1 MIDKD
6 TVDRILDAARIEE
19 VIGDFVALKRRGAN
33 YIACCP
39 FHNEKTPSFSVS
51 PVKGIYKCFGC
62 GKAGNAVSFVM
73 EHEHLSY
80 VEALRYLAHKYN
92 IDIVE
97 REESAEDAQK
107 RLYNESLLIV
117 NDFAQK
123 FFTKQLW
130 ETDEGKTVGLSYF
143 KERGFTD
150 DTIKKFGLGY
160 APNEKRALTHVAQRA
175 GYKTEHLVGVGLT
188 IERDN
193 GELLD
198 RYYERVIF
206 PIKGLSGKV
215 IAFGGRKLRS
225 DKNIAKYINSPESPI
240 YVKNRVLY
248 GIYEAKN
255 AIAKEQKCYLVEG
268 YTDVISFSQAGIENV
283 VASSGTSLTTGQIQ
297 LIKRFT
303 NNVTVLYDGDFAG
316 IKASLRGIDML
327 LNEGLQIKVAL
338 FPDNEDPDSYARS
351 HTPAEVREFLE
362 TAEEDFI
369 NFKYRV
375 LHSDAGD
382 DPIKRAQIINDIINS
397 IACIP
402 DPVTRNVYAE
412 QTAQRMNIKEEVL
425 QQQIAKI
432 RKKKMENAYMLRK
445 QQERNIEAG
454 TPNTGNYSYDGNDGS
469 NGSNGSYDGYG
480 ESGEYSNATAQNEIY
495 REEKDETEASVENS
509 ENELVYY
516 LLNFGRCRL
525 YINSNGLSQEEIEG
539 APTVAQYIKD
549 ELTADELEMRN
560 RLYKQIFDEYFA
572 LDATEYDT
580 DEKVQRFFTTHSN
593 PAICS
598 AVIDIITQPYAITIK
613 QFTKTMVPEK
623 NVLGKVVPKAMLIY
637 KAKVINQMVTILSD
651 ELKDCKDNER
661 LMEII
666 SKLNMLNEVRRTF
679 SKELNRITI

>member
-1 MIDKD
+1 MINKD

-130 ETDEGKTVGLSYF
+130 ETDEGKAVGLSYF

-150 DTIKKFGLGY
+150 DTIKRFGLGY
-160 APNEKRALTHVAQRA
+160 APNEKRSLTHAAQRA

-215 IAFGGRKLRS
+215 IAFGGRKLRG
-225 DKNIAKYINSPESPI
+225 DKNIAKYINSPESPV

-255 AIAKEQKCYLVEG
+255 SIAKEQKCYLVEG

-369 NFKYRV
+369 SFKYRV
-375 LHSDAGD
+375 LHSDAGN

-402 DPVTRNVYAE
+402 DPVTRNIYAE

-432 RKKKMENAYMLRK
+432 RKKKMESAYMLRK
-445 QQERNIEAG
+445 QQERNIEAD
-454 TPNTGNYSYDGNDGS
+454 TANTGNYGYDGHDG
-469 NGSNGSYDGYG
+469 NYDGYG
-480 ESGEYSNATAQNEIY
+480 ESGEYGNAAAQNEIY
-495 REEKDETEASVENS
+495 RKEKDETEASIENS

-525 YINSNGLSQEEIEG
+525 YINSNGLSQEEIRN

-549 ELTADELEMRN
+549 ELAADELEVRN

-572 LDATEYDT
+572 LDAAKYNT

-666 SKLNMLNEVRRTF
+666 SKLNMLNEVRRAF

>member
-1 MIDKD
+1 MIDKG
-6 TVDRILDAARIEE
+6 TVERILDAARIEE

-80 VEALRYLAHKYN
+80 VEALKYLAHKYN
-92 IDIVE
+92 IDVVE

-130 ETDEGKTVGLSYF
+130 ETEEGKAVGLSYF
-143 KERGFTD
+143 KERGFSEE
-150 DTIKKFGLGY
+150 TIKKFGLGY
-160 APNEKRALTHVAQRA
+160 APNEKRALTHSAQRA
-175 GYKTEHLVGVGLT
+175 GYKTEHLVGVGLS
-188 IERDN
+188 IEREN

-225 DKNIAKYINSPESPI
+225 DKNIAKYINSPESPV

-255 AIAKEQKCYLVEG
+255 AIAREQKCYLVEG

-327 LNEGLQIKVAL
+327 LSEGLQIKVAL
-338 FPDNEDPDSYARS
+338 FPDGEDPDSYARS
-351 HTPAEVREFLE
+351 HTPAEVKEFLK

-397 IACIP
+397 IASIP
-402 DPVTRNVYAE
+402 DPVIRNIYAE
-412 QTAQRMNIKEEVL
+412 QTAQKMNIKEEVL
-425 QQQIAKI
+425 QQQIAKLH
-432 RKKKMENAYMLRK
+432 RKRIESAYILRRQEERNSSS
-445 QQERNIEAG
+445 QQEAARG
-454 TPNTGNYSYDGNDGS
+454 YDI
-469 NGSNGSYDGYG
+469 
-480 ESGEYSNATAQNEIY
+480 SGENVEYGNNANNGLY
-495 REEKDETEASVENS
+495 REEKDETEASVENA

-525 YINSNGLSQEEIEG
+525 YIDKDGAMSKEEIEN
-539 APTVAQYIKD
+539 APTVAQYIKN
-549 ELTADELEMRN
+549 ELVADELDVRN

-572 LDATEYDT
+572 LDTAEYDT
-580 DEKVQRFFTTHSN
+580 DEKIQRYFTTHSN
-593 PAICS
+593 SEICS
-598 AVIDIITQPYAITIK
+598 AVIDIITKPYAITIK
-613 QFTKTMVPEK
+613 RFTKTMVPER
-623 NVLGKVVPKAMLIY
+623 NMLGKVVPKSVLIY
-637 KAKVINQMVTILSD
+637 KAKVINQMVAILSD

-661 LMEII
+661 MTEII
-666 SKLNMLNEVRRTF
+666 SRLNILNEVRRAF

>member
-130 ETDEGKTVGLSYF
+130 ETDEGKAVGLSYF

-225 DKNIAKYINSPESPI
+225 DKNIAKYINSPESPV

-369 NFKYRV
+369 SFKYRV

-402 DPVTRNVYAE
+402 DPVTRNVYTE

-454 TPNTGNYSYDGNDGS
+454 TPNAGNYGNDGYDGN
-469 NGSNGSYDGYG
+469 NGSYDGYS
-480 ESGEYSNATAQNEIY
+480 ESGEYGNSAVQNGIY
-495 REEKDETEASVENS
+495 REERDETEASVENS

-516 LLNFGRCRL
+516 LLNFGRCKL
-525 YINSNGLSQEEIEG
+525 YINTNGLSQEEVDN

-549 ELTADELEMRN
+549 ELAADELELRN
-560 RLYKQIFDEYFA
+560 RLCKQIFDEYYA
-572 LDATEYDT
+572 LDAAEFDT

>member
-1 MIDKD
+1 MIDKG
-6 TVDRILDAARIEE
+6 TVERILDAARIEE

-80 VEALRYLAHKYN
+80 VEALKYLAHKYN
-92 IDIVE
+92 IDVVE

-130 ETDEGKTVGLSYF
+130 ETEEGKAVGLSYF
-143 KERGFTD
+143 KERGFSEE
-150 DTIKKFGLGY
+150 TIKKFGLGY
-160 APNEKRALTHVAQRA
+160 APNEKRALTHAAQRA
-175 GYKTEHLVGVGLT
+175 GYKTEHLVGVGLS
-188 IERDN
+188 IEREN

-225 DKNIAKYINSPESPI
+225 DKNIAKYINSPESPV

-255 AIAKEQKCYLVEG
+255 AIAREQKCYLVEG

-327 LNEGLQIKVAL
+327 LSEGLQIKVAL
-338 FPDNEDPDSYARS
+338 FPDGEDPDSYARS
-351 HTPAEVREFLE
+351 HTPAEVKEFLK

-397 IACIP
+397 IASIP
-402 DPVTRNVYAE
+402 DPVIRNIYAE
-412 QTAQRMNIKEEVL
+412 QTAQKMNIKEEVL
-425 QQQIAKI
+425 QQQIAKLH
-432 RKKKMENAYMLRK
+432 RKRIESAYILRRQEERNSSS
-445 QQERNIEAG
+445 QQEAARG
-454 TPNTGNYSYDGNDGS
+454 YDI
-469 NGSNGSYDGYG
+469 
-480 ESGEYSNATAQNEIY
+480 SGENVEYGNNANNGLY
-495 REEKDETEASVENS
+495 REEKDETEASVENA

-516 LLNFGRCRL
+516 LLNFGRYRL
-525 YINSNGLSQEEIEG
+525 YIDKDGPMSQEEIEN
-539 APTVAQYIKD
+539 APTVAQYIKN
-549 ELTADELEMRN
+549 ELVADELDVRN

-572 LDATEYDT
+572 LDTAEYDT
-580 DEKVQRFFTTHSN
+580 DEKIQRYFTTHSN
-593 PAICS
+593 PEICS
-598 AVIDIITQPYAITIK
+598 AVIDIITKPYAITIK
-613 QFTKTMVPEK
+613 RFTKTMVPER
-623 NVLGKVVPKAMLIY
+623 NMLGKVVPKSVLIY
-637 KAKVINQMVTILSD
+637 KAKVINQMVAILSD

-661 LMEII
+661 MTEII
-666 SKLNMLNEVRRTF
+666 SKLNILNEVRRAF
-679 SKELNRITI
+679 SKELNRITF